1 MKKSFIKLID
11 LIKSSRSVEDLA
23 TAQLILAKIEN
34 VSWNILLKVSDKIE
48 QIRISITI
56 SFILSVLYLFDMSDL
71 STANISIRTILML
84 VSIAMMIPNLKLE
97 IVKKSMGFESVNK
110 VASSMRLVTIL
121 VMLSSLI
128 FAPKIYSNTIVRSI
142 EIVCLVFVIASFI
155 NKSSDMYEN

>member
-11 LIKSSRSVEDLA
+11 LIKSSRSVEDL
-23 TAQLILAKIEN
+23 TTVQLILAKIEN
-34 VSWNILLKVSDKIE
+34 VSWKILLKVSDKLE
-48 QIRISITI
+48 QIRISTTI
-56 SFILSVLYLFDMSDL
+56 SFILSILYLFDMSDL
-71 STANISIRTILML
+71 SATNISIRTILMI

-97 IVKKSMGFESVNK
+97 IVKKSMGLESANK

-128 FAPKIYSNTIVRSI
+128 FAPKIYSNMIVRSI
-142 EIVCLVFVIASFI
+142 EIVGLVFVIASFI